1 MCDEGSPLRDVP
13 GIDAHGT
20 VEFLADVLRAAP
32 GDTRPWFVFVSARCE
47 ELRSTLTHWTRP
59 ARSGRT
65 GLLIQPDLQL
75 DADIFTTRLP
85 RQLASALRPGRGFIV
100 TGGELDLAQ
109 LARA

>member
-1 MCDEGSPLRDVP
+1 MSCGPPPATPDRGSSSSTTP
-13 GIDAHGT
+13 
-20 VEFLADVLRAAP
+20 
-32 GDTRPWFVFVSARCE
+32 CE